1 MSMETKRPGD
11 QSPQGAHE
19 TPGAPSEGYEH
30 RDTNTKSLLKYEF
43 SLVIVLVVVFFAM
56 KWTFSYYAKTQPLG
70 PAVSPF
76 ESTRVL
82 PPSPRLQPQPR
93 NDLHNYCTAQM
104 QTLNTYGWVDQQN
117 GVARIPIDQAIDLT
131 LAHGLPTRPAA
142 EATAAAPLLIAPEE
156 GIASNGPCSYWTSEE
171 ESGKKSNAEK

>member
-1 MSMETKRPGD
+1 MSMETKRPGAH
-11 QSPQGAHE
+11 SPESGYGV
-19 TPGAPSEGYEH
+19 PGPQSEGYEH
-30 RDTNTKSLLKYEF
+30 QDASTGSLLKYELA
-43 SLVIVLVVVFFAM
+43 LVVILVVVFFTM

-76 ESTRVL
+76 ENARVL

-104 QTLNTYGWVDQQN
+104 QTLSTYGWVDQQS

-131 LAHGLPTRPAA
+131 LARGLPSRPAA
-142 EATAAAPLLIAPEE
+142 EATSAAPLLIAPEQ
-156 GIASNGPCSYWTSEE
+156 GIASNGPCSYWTTEE
-171 ESGKKSNAEK
+171 ESGKKSNSER